1 MSCSRIAGS
10 PPALACRRNH
20 RLIRRHLGALVGSVV
35 ALLGSQGVEVSGMTD
50 IWSYRDT
57 AREQTTDVVG
67 FDVVAT
73 DGSIGKVD
81 EATYDRWRQLRR
93 GGHRTVDLRQEAD
106 TARRVIERID
116 YDGRQVFVNLTKDQ
130 IRDAPD
136 YDTTRDQDETYPQRP
151 RQLLRALLVA
161 LSRTSPR
168 PG

>member
-1 MSCSRIAGS
+1 
-10 PPALACRRNH
+10 
-20 RLIRRHLGALVGSVV
+20 
-35 ALLGSQGVEVSGMTD
+35 VSGMTD

-81 EATYDRWRQLRR
+81 EATYDAGASYLVVDTGPWIFGKRR
-93 GGHRTVDLRQEAD
+93 MLPAG
-106 TARRVIERID
+106 VIERID

-136 YDTTRDQDETYPQRP
+136 YDATRDQDETYRSDLGTYYGRFWP
-151 RQLLRALLVA
+151 
-161 LSRTSPR
+161 
-168 PG
+168 